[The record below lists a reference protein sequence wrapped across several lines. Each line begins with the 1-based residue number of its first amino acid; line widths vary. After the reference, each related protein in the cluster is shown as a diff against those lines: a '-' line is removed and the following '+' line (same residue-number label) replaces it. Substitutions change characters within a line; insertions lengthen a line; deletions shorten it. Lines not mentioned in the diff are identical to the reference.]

1 MKKGTDSTILWKG
14 TVRIGCVKIDP
25 ATSSVESYRLINL
38 AEFLQVF
45 KTLQG
50 HVDCMEANKKKSE
63 DLCASTSEDVS
74 QIPSTLTASMI
85 LNHVD
90 EIDKCKNFDR
100 ITECCICLERK
111 PEVSLPCTHSYCLPC
126 IEQWL
131 VSYFR
136 FKMMF
141 LNCLILNIFYFLGM
155 LIIKLVPYVGKGW
168 KLQMTRG

>member
-1 MKKGTDSTILWKG
+1 MIAYRSQLFSSTKKCLDSNGKQLIFAVKKGTDSTILWKG

-25 ATSSVESYRLINL
+25 ATLSVESYRLINL

-63 DLCASTSEDVS
+63 NASTSES
-74 QIPSTLTASMI
+74 GLPSMLTASII
-85 LNHVD
+85 LDHVD
-90 EIDKCKNFDR
+90 EIDKCKNFDK

-111 PEVSLPCTHSYCLPC
+111 PQVSLPCTHSYCLPC

-131 VSYFR
+131 LSR
-136 FKMMF
+136 
-141 LNCLILNIFYFLGM
+141 ILDFECSSSAQIFIVLCF
-155 LIIKLVPYVGKGW
+155 
-168 KLQMTRG
+168 